1 MRKGGTNW
9 RGIKDKRW
17 HFQGWESLEQAY
29 NNIGTSFEVEKE
41 ADYPK
46 TKQL

>member
-1 MRKGGTNW
+1 MRKGGANW
-9 RGIKDKRW
+9 RGIKDKRC
-17 HFQGWESLEQAY
+17 HFQGWGSLEQAF
-29 NNIGTSFEVEKE
+29 NNTGKSFEAEKE